1 MAIIQNKPN
10 MNYGVWG
17 SNGNIAV
24 PTSEKVDLGWIIEK
38 PPNEVMNWLQNR
50 QDSMLQFIN
59 QRGIPTW
66 DSLTEYPLNAYV
78 VRSGTLYRAVSQNI
92 DKDPTLNSEIWNVAF
107 ATYTDYSN
115 LYNEVQSIKGVE
127 GYLDL
132 YVSRNNP
139 VMLGEAKG
147 VGYKDSTGTSGLV
160 FAGNTPKISVEDK
173 VVASFKD
180 LTNSDENSNAVATT
194 EWVQDLIKSTM
205 DAIVP
210 IGSIIDYPSLVFNSE
225 LFLPCN
231 GQEISRTIYQDLFSV
246 IGTMYGVGNGSTTF
260 NIPDYRGTFRRTAD
274 LGKGLDNGRAVGS
287 YQSDAIRKITG
298 WSSYGMD
305 SDVSTV
311 TDFKLQA
318 DGAFKMSEEV
328 YYDGLNNLSWVNSP
342 SANKWR
348 RLELDTSRIVP
359 TASENRPVNMAVQ
372 TLIRA
377 K

>member
-38 PPNEVMNWLQNR
+38 PPNEVMNWVQNR

-92 DKDPTLNSEIWNVAF
+92 DKDPTLNSAIWNVAF

-132 YVSRNNP
+132 YVSKNNP

-147 VGYKDSTGTSGLV
+147 VGYKDSTGVSGLLFINKRPQITNQGIDV
-160 FAGNTPKISVEDK
+160 AIFEEVDNLTESSKK
-173 VVASFKD
+173 VV
-180 LTNSDENSNAVATT
+180 
-194 EWVQDLIKSTM
+194 TM
-205 DAIVP
+205 DVLLKVLQIYKVGDLYLTTNTTNPNITLGYGTWERYAQGKAIVGVSEQTSDP
-210 IGSIIDYPSLVFNSE
+210 SWTKGSGATEGYYSNTIVFPYDNWEKEATEIKTSKQGALVVGTGRTEITETLESLTQAIRDKNQVISNIQPSITVN
-225 LFLPCN
+225 
-231 GQEISRTIYQDLFSV
+231 V
-246 IGTMYGVGNGSTTF
+246 W
-260 NIPDYRGTFRRTAD
+260 RRTA
-274 LGKGLDNGRAVGS
+274 
-287 YQSDAIRKITG
+287 
-298 WSSYGMD
+298 
-305 SDVSTV
+305 
-311 TDFKLQA
+311 
-318 DGAFKMSEEV
+318 
-328 YYDGLNNLSWVNSP
+328 
-342 SANKWR
+342 
-348 RLELDTSRIVP
+348 
-359 TASENRPVNMAVQ
+359 
-372 TLIRA
+372 
-377 K
+377 

>member
-78 VRSGTLYRAVSQNI
+78 VHNGTLYRAISQNI
-92 DKDPTLNSEIWNVAF
+92 DKDPTLNSAIWNVAF

-132 YVSRNNP
+132 YVSKNNP

-147 VGYKDSTGTSGLV
+147 VGYKDSTGDSGLT
-160 FAGNTPKISVEDK
+160 FSGTTAKIEKEGV
-173 VVASFKD
+173 VVAEFSGGSNPKD
-180 LTNSDENSNAVATT
+180 VVTFEVLNDLLKIKVGDLYTTTVNENPSSRLGYGTWERFAEGRTLVGFNSSVSNLVP
-194 EWVQDLIKSTM
+194 EWVKVS
-205 DAIVP
+205 
-210 IGSIIDYPSLVFNSE
+210 GSEFGEYDHKQTLSEMPKHKHEVGQLGYQYTFPESYRVFGAADGISSDGIIDQLA
-225 LFLPCN
+225 
-231 GQEISRTIYQDLFSV
+231 
-246 IGTMYGVGNGSTTF
+246 
-260 NIPDYRGTFRRTAD
+260 YRGTTEAGDGTPFNVVQPSKVVFIWRRTA
-274 LGKGLDNGRAVGS
+274 
-287 YQSDAIRKITG
+287 
-298 WSSYGMD
+298 
-305 SDVSTV
+305 
-311 TDFKLQA
+311 
-318 DGAFKMSEEV
+318 
-328 YYDGLNNLSWVNSP
+328 
-342 SANKWR
+342 
-348 RLELDTSRIVP
+348 
-359 TASENRPVNMAVQ
+359 
-372 TLIRA
+372 
-377 K
+377 

>member
-24 PTSEKVDLGWIIEK
+24 PTSEKVDLGWIIER

-66 DSLTEYPLNAYV
+66 DSLTEYPLGAYV
-78 VRSGTLYRAVSQNI
+78 VRSGTLYKAISQNI
-92 DKDPTLNSEIWNVAF
+92 DKDPTLNSAIWNVAF

-115 LYNEVQSIKGVE
+115 LYNDVQSIKGVE

-132 YVSRNNP
+132 YVSKNNP
-139 VMLGEAKG
+139 VMLGEANG
-147 VGYKDSTGTSGLV
+147 IAYKDSTGVSGLT
-160 FAGNTPKISVEDK
+160 FSGTTAQISVEDK

-180 LTNSDENSNAVATT
+180 LTNSNENSNAVATT

-225 LFLPCN
+225 LFLSCN

-260 NIPDYRGTFRRTAD
+260 NVPDYRGTFRRTAD
-274 LGKGLDNGRAVGS
+274 LGKGLDNGRSVGS

-298 WSSYGMD
+298 WSTYGMD
-305 SDVSTV
+305 SDVSSV

-318 DGAFKMSEEV
+318 DGAFKMSDEV

-348 RLELDTSRIVP
+348 KLELDTSRSVP
-359 TASENRPVNMAVQ
+359 TASENRPVNIAVQ